1 MEMLSYTFSK
11 MAGILKNRKII
22 SFIIFAI
29 LIIVSFT
36 KTPFAFAQNQT
47 QSESPGFSSDKK
59 ESGNDAGIDKKTIA
73 DKRNYQRIIPLS
85 SPLYREI
92 DRLYLLAGKSRPSLS
107 RPWSADEAKKAFEVL
122 PENILDSLSDSAA
135 LIKREIEFG
144 NEKTGTKKM
153 SSKISPEIN
162 IEAHIKAN
170 DDREEWEH
178 GYEARPPLIQIPL
191 EWWFFTGFYMDIEFS
206 IREEYAFVHSTDN
219 YSSISFIRNS
229 RGIDWN
235 FPFRAFASFGGE
247 HWNFQ
252 AGKDKASWGVGTVS
266 NQMISDYS
274 DFYNMIKFS
283 TYWSRFKFSIVY
295 IGLEAWLTDKEKE
308 YGENEKANG
317 NKNGLGGDYEDFNES
332 FKCFI
337 AKRMEFKI
345 LDNLSFAISEASM
358 FGNKYINISELN
370 PFMIF
375 HNLYTPAY
383 SNVMMT
389 LELDYTPFSGLNT
402 YIQFG
407 MDEFQFPGIE
417 GKDSRPGAM
426 GLICGFI
433 FVKQAYD
440 GFLTFNLEAAYTDP
454 YLYNRW
460 HPNTKFTNRR
470 KLWSSDNYGYTSK
483 PIGYKYGP
491 DAIVIY
497 KSVQYEKPDQYM
509 AAIDAKYI
517 LMGEK
522 NDLDK
527 PGLYELGEYA
537 SNLWAPSGT
546 VERNL
551 LIGLHGKRQVTKTIS
566 MASDIYYININ
577 NYHNVSGKTINDFE
591 FTASVGFKF

>member
-1 MEMLSYTFSK
+1 MEMFSYPFSK
-11 MAGILKNRKII
+11 MAGILKNKKYI
-22 SFIIFAI
+22 SLLLFVILTIAPFIKAPL
-29 LIIVSFT
+29 LI
-36 KTPFAFAQNQT
+36 AQT
-47 QSESPGFSSDKK
+47 QSDSASNSYENKG
-59 ESGNDAGIDKKTIA
+59 SGNDVVIEKNTIA

-85 SPLYREI
+85 SPFYREI

-107 RPWSADEAKKAFEVL
+107 RPWSADEAKKVFEAL
-122 PENILDSLSDSAA
+122 PKNLLGSVTESSVEI
-135 LIKREIEFG
+135 IKREIEFG

-153 SSKISPEIN
+153 SSKISQEIN
-162 IEAHIKAN
+162 VEAHIKAN

-219 YSSISFIRNS
+219 YSSISFFRNS
-229 RGIDWN
+229 RGVDWN

-252 AGKDKASWGVGTVS
+252 VGKDKASWGAGTVS

-274 DFYNMIKFS
+274 DYYNMIKFS
-283 TYWSRFKFSIVY
+283 TYWSRFKFTIVY
-295 IGLEAWLTDKEKE
+295 IGLEAWLT
-308 YGENEKANG
+308 GEEEDFRSKYDGA
-317 NKNGLGGDYEDFNES
+317 LGGDYEDFNES

-370 PFMIF
+370 PFMVF

-389 LELDYTPFSGLNT
+389 LELDYTPFSGFNIYL
-402 YIQFG
+402 QFG
-407 MDEFQFPGIE
+407 MDEFQFPGVE
-417 GKDSRPGAM
+417 DKDSRPGAM
-426 GLICGFI
+426 GLISGFTFI
-433 FVKQAYD
+433 KPAYN

-470 KLWSSDNYGYTSK
+470 KIWASDDNGYISK

-497 KSVQYEKPDQYM
+497 QAVQYEKPGNYM
-509 AAIDAKYI
+509 AAIDAKFI
-517 LMGEK
+517 MIGEK

-551 LIGLHGKRQVTKTIS
+551 LIGLHGKLQATKTIS
-566 MASDIYYININ
+566 LASDIYYININ